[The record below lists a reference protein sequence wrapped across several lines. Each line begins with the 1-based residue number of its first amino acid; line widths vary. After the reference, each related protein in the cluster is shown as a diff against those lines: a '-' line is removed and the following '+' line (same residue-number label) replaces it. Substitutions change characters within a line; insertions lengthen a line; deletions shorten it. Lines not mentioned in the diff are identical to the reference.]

1 MGWNQDI
8 KAGEEISFG
17 FTASYEDE
25 KDIPHNFYIS
35 QECRKVEV
43 PYSIDY
49 NIVSEWDTGL
59 NGEITISN
67 NSDEVIED
75 WKLLLDCTSDFNAF
89 WTADIEHKEDNT
101 YYIGNRGYNSNIQ
114 PNQTIVLGFYA
125 KKDTPDF
132 KFKMENLNLYCMD
145 VYQEDTTDTDKD
157 GLSNGEEISL
167 SCNPMVGDSDGD
179 RLNDSDEVKIS
190 NTNPNEEDTD
200 NDSVSDFIEIE
211 LGFNPL
217 LNDTN
222 NDGILDSDEKIQ
234 QDYHIDMNDGMASSL
249 YLSMASNFYL
259 EDELDVEYYTEADE
273 LTSLNL
279 DGTLYK
285 LDGDVTKE
293 NAPAKIT
300 FMLNENM
307 YSDNMKVYCN
317 NEGKFVPVDFVYTDD
332 KNSVTVN
339 MEKLSE
345 KYCLGYEKVAKFSR
359 KTAFKAA
366 RKVKYSKQD
375 LVNDIKKF

>member
-1 MGWNQDI
+1 
-8 KAGEEISFG
+8 
-17 FTASYEDE
+17 
-25 KDIPHNFYIS
+25 
-35 QECRKVEV
+35 
-43 PYSIDY
+43 
-49 NIVSEWDTGL
+49 
-59 NGEITISN
+59 
-67 NSDEVIED
+67 
-75 WKLLLDCTSDFNAF
+75 
-89 WTADIEHKEDNT
+89 
-101 YYIGNRGYNSNIQ
+101 
-114 PNQTIVLGFYA
+114 
-125 KKDTPDF
+125 
-132 KFKMENLNLYCMD
+132 
-145 VYQEDTTDTDKD
+145 
-157 GLSNGEEISL
+157 
-167 SCNPMVGDSDGD
+167 MVGDSDGD

-366 RKVKYSKQD
+366 QKVKYSKQD